1 MAGAPSA
8 GTVPVSGASA
18 GDPMRRFTA
27 EGQDPALVQQAYARA
42 SEILTSG
49 ETLEYVA
56 VANKGSL
63 THAPDCAVATNKRIM
78 LYRKKVLGKLE
89 QDDYYWRDVNAAL
102 KDGRGGVTFT
112 VESIKGWQMA
122 IESLPRAQ
130 AVRLYELAV
139 AHSEKL
145 ADALR
150 LKVIQQDAAAPVPA
164 MPPPPT
170 ADVYASGPLPTRT
183 SVPALPTIKTPPPPL
198 ETPAMQAP

>member
-1 MAGAPSA
+1 M
-8 GTVPVSGASA
+8 
-18 GDPMRRFTA
+18 
-27 EGQDPALVQQAYARA
+27 QQAYARA

-89 QDDYYWRDVNAAL
+89 QDDYYWRDVNHAAL

-112 VESIKGWQMA
+112 VESIQGWQMA

-145 ADALR
+145 AEALR

-183 SVPALPTIKTPPPPL
+183 SVPGPPPGSSR
-198 ETPAMQAP
+198 